1 MAGGDYFYEGADYGF
16 DPAYGG
22 TSQAY
27 SSNPAAGIGLQTD
40 PRTANI
46 LKVTSEKLNTGATA
60 VEITQLTPE
69 IFESIPK
76 EHFKELNRLRKL
88 LGNNVEL
95 TLHAPIVEPTGLTK
109 RGHWEPYEREQAEKQ
124 MIDAVQKAHDLNPQ
138 GNVVTT
144 FHSSAIGMPEETR
157 IWEEVEFEGKKKKVE
172 VVKEA
177 YVFDERTGELAPLPG
192 KLSVFEG
199 EKKFEVQKKIDTLNR
214 DHWYKTLQHINY
226 GADQGAK
233 IIEGGLKEGV
243 KLPEKEAE
251 ESEKIILDIYK
262 DYAKGDVDKVEKKI
276 KEFGMEG
283 VAKGGEF
290 KIKDA
295 IQNITHG
302 DIYLRDAYSGLRDMF
317 DQAYDSLNKAKEKG
331 DKKAG
336 ESLQR
341 LDKFKTEI
349 QPKLD
354 YLKKPENVNEFAEA
368 LKKGVDLLRS
378 VDAPPIYKPFKDFA
392 IDKSSDTFSN
402 VALSAYKQFK
412 ENAPI
417 ISIEN
422 PPAGFMISRADEL
435 KKLVEESRRKFE
447 DKAVKDLGLSRSKAK
462 EEAEKLI
469 GATWDVGHI
478 NMIRKYGA
486 GKEEVVTEA
495 RKIAPVVKHIHL
507 SDNFGFEH
515 AEIPMGMGNVPTKE
529 IMKEMMEQNKKYE
542 KIKKI
547 AEVGGWYQHF
557 QTTPFAET
565 LRHFGSPIYAMEQQ
579 PYWGRQSYF
588 AGYGMNPEIHHAMYG
603 AGFANLPVE
612 LGGQMAGR
620 SRVSGNP
627 LE

>member
-27 SSNPAAGIGLQTD
+27 SANPAAGIGLQTD

-46 LKVTSEKLNTGATA
+46 LKVASEKLNTGATV

-157 IWEEVEFEGKKKKVE
+157 IWEEVEVEGKKKKVE

-199 EKKFEVQKKIDTLNR
+199 EKKFDVQKKIDTLNR
-214 DHWYKTLQHINY
+214 DHWYKTLQHINF
-226 GADQGAK
+226 GVDQGAH
-233 IIEGGLKEGV
+233 IVQAGIQEGTELFKEGSDKTIL
-243 KLPEKEAE
+243 KLYKNFAEGKNEKFASDLKNLEPVAE
-251 ESEKIILDIYK
+251 DLLK
-262 DYAKGDVDKVEKKI
+262 DKLQK
-276 KEFGMEG
+276 
-283 VAKGGEF
+283 
-290 KIKDA
+290 
-295 IQNITHG
+295 ITHG

-317 DQAYDSLNKAKEKG
+317 DQAYGALDKAKEKG
-331 DKKAG
+331 DKKAQ

-341 LDKFKTEI
+341 LEQFKKEI
-349 QPKLD
+349 QPELAH
-354 YLKKPENVNEFAEA
+354 YLEDPEYINKFAES
-368 LKKGVDLLRS
+368 LKKGVDILRS
-378 VDAPPIYKPFKDFA
+378 VEAVPIYKPFKDFA

-402 VALSAYKQFK
+402 VALNAYKQFK

-422 PPAGFMISRADEL
+422 PPAGFVISRADEL

-486 GKEEVVTEA
+486 GKEEVIKEA
-495 RKIAPVVKHIHL
+495 KTIAPVVKHIHL

-529 IMKEMMEQNKKYE
+529 IMKEMMKQNKKYE

-588 AGYGMNPEIHHAMYG
+588 AGYGTNPEIHHAMYG